1 MRMVSAYAM
10 IDVGEGASSELCE
23 RIRTL
28 DGVTEA
34 HVVAGDFDIVVE
46 LQGERPYDLQHV
58 LTAEIRPLDGVGT
71 TRTYVCLE

>member
-1 MRMVSAYAM
+1 MVRAYAM
-10 IDVGEGASSELCE
+10 IDTGEGASVELCE
-23 RIRTL
+23 RIRTF

-46 LQGERPYDLQHV
+46 LEGDRLYDLQRI
-58 LTAEIRPLDGVGT
+58 LTGEIRPLDGVGT

>member
-1 MRMVSAYAM
+1 MVRAYAM
-10 IDVGEGASSELCE
+10 IDTGEGASPKLCE
-23 RIRTL
+23 QIRTF

-46 LQGERPYDLQHV
+46 LEGDRRHDLQRV
-58 LTAEIRPLDGVGT
+58 LTSEIRSLDGVGT

>member
-1 MRMVSAYAM
+1 MINAYAM
-10 IDVGEGASSELCE
+10 IDTAEGASPELCE
-23 RIRTL
+23 RIRTF

-46 LQGERPYDLQHV
+46 LEGEHPYDLQHV
-58 LTAEIRPLDGVGT
+58 LTTEIRPLDGVGT